1 MKKNILLSLIFA
13 IVCSASVS
21 FAAVT
26 PISVAIAPPVQFPP
40 QDFSITGI
48 RLSALW
54 GHHRD
59 VYGLDFGVLGNIT
72 DQDFVGIGIAG
83 GFNATYGSTNIIG
96 LQLAGLGNYNQQKT
110 NVVGLQAAII
120 SNINVAESN
129 VYGVQLAVTNLSTN
143 TSVYGAQLGVYN
155 RAKSVYGI
163 QLGLVNITDNLH
175 GLQIGLVNFN
185 NTGVFKVSP
194 ILNVGF

>member
-1 MKKNILLSLIFA
+1 MKKNIFLSLIFA
-13 IVCSASVS
+13 IVCSTSAS

-26 PISVAIAPPVQFPP
+26 PISVSIAPPVQFPP

-129 VYGVQLAVTNLSTN
+129 VYGVQLAVTNLSN
-143 TSVYGAQLGVYN
+143 STSVYGAQLGIYN

-185 NTGVFKVSP
+185 HTGVFKVSP